1 MKINKLGHKII
12 FFQPPFAQYYVIFR
26 SVAPLSLTFSAYA
39 IFITIVLVTER
50 FFVDDHRPCFL
61 YFLFSQT
68 KQALGEFP
76 RLAHNDDLKIDW
88 DENVR
93 EGVNYKFQPVLWI
106 RIILIRIRIR
116 GSGSGKSGSGSDQK
130 SKKITTFFFNKKYG
144 TQMTQSYDFYCYL
157 LAYYSYTYINQKS
170 DLFFKII

>member
-1 MKINKLGHKII
+1 MKINKCGHKMI
-12 FFQPPFAQYYVIFR
+12 FFKPPFRPILWDFQER
-26 SVAPLSLTFSAYA
+26 SSSLTHFVCVCNLYNDSFSYA
-39 IFITIVLVTER
+39 SM
-50 FFVDDHRPCFL
+50 DDHRPCFL
-61 YFLFSQT
+61 YFLLSQT

-93 EGVNYKFQPVLWI
+93 KGVNYKLQPVLWI

-130 SKKITTFFFNKKYG
+130 SKKITTFFFDKKYD
-144 TQMTQSYDFYCYL
+144 TQSYDFYCYL
-157 LAYYSYTYINQKS
+157 LAYYSYSYINQKS